1 MIINNNNNN
10 NNNKNNNNNFIHA
23 ACTFIIKET
32 PACSCFPVSSAEFLR
47 IHFF

>member
-1 MIINNNNNN
+1 MIINNNN

-32 PACSCFPVSSAEFLR
+32 PASSCFPVSSAEFLR
-47 IHFF
+47 IPFF